1 MVGCGIRAGRGTGW
15 KWVQQS
21 SFLLYDEIR
30 VVHPWWLHTRS
41 PPYVFRGRP
50 PVNFEIECWLTP

>member
-1 MVGCGIRAGRGTGW
+1 MRAGRGTGW

-30 VVHPWWLHTRS
+30 VVQPWWMHTRC
-41 PPYVFRGRP
+41 PPYVLRGRP